1 MPLQNRLD
9 DVKAQATTARVPTV
23 GVIDTVKRLKYL
35 LQVGAINGYAAVP
48 DLQCVSCQ
56 LDADFRLCWRMSNRI
71 ADNVGYRFLQ
81 QGCITSANTTGFD
94 L

>member
-48 DLQCVSCQ
+48 NLQCVPRQC
-56 LDADFRLCWRMSNRI
+56 DTDFCLRWRMSDCI
-71 ADNVGYRFLQ
+71 TDDIGYRL
-81 QGCITSANTTGFD
+81 